1 MTITIPNI
9 THGEEL
15 LSAFRKLP
23 GNADGTMSD
32 LYAFLEKPTPE
43 RDSFLLQHTQGS
55 YSIQNRISTLN
66 LRPV

>member
-15 LSAFRKLP
+15 LAAFRKLP
-23 GNADGTMSD
+23 GNADGTISD
-32 LYAFLEKPTPE
+32 FLEKPTPE

>member
-23 GNADGTMSD
+23 GNEDKTISS
-32 LYAFLEKPTPE
+32 LYFFLENPTPE

-55 YSIQNRISTLN
+55 YSVQNRISTLN

>member
-23 GNADGTMSD
+23 GNEDKTISS
-32 LYAFLEKPTPE
+32 LYFFLENPTPE
-43 RDSFLLQHTQGS
+43 RDSF
-55 YSIQNRISTLN
+55 YCSIHKAATLYKIEY
-66 LRPV
+66 RP